1 MLARAFCRSKGD
13 VACVRAPA
21 PPSPRWKEA
30 NVNIVGWAGPVDFEY
45 FVMVNSQGEER
56 SKALK

>member
-30 NVNIVGWAGPVDFEY
+30 NVNIVGWAGRVDFEY